1 MKTRI
6 LTAIGIIAVVL
17 YPVLAGGW
25 ALEALGVF
33 IVCAGAY
40 EWLHALDNYDKWG
53 IGVTLLEI
61 VLVLMIPVVK
71 AYYPQAL
78 FAWIALGIVSL
89 WILPIFIQSFSE
101 KSCFAAV
108 TFFAIF
114 GICFL
119 GMQDLIMGDQQYL
132 WTLCLATYGSDSG
145 AYFCGRFF
153 GKHKMIERISP
164 KKTWEGFFGGWI
176 VGMILSWSI
185 SLLYVQGLNYLLNM
199 AICILAPVF
208 AELGDLCFSTF
219 KREYK
224 LKDFSNLLPGH
235 GGVLDRVDSLL
246 MNIILFGILSSI
258 L

>member
-78 FAWIALGIVSL
+78 FAWIALGMVSL

-119 GMQDLIMGDQQYL
+119 CMQDLIMGDQQYL

-185 SLLYVQGLNYLLNM
+185 SLLYM